1 MGEYPS
7 HMTAPENSIRDELA
21 IRLDLIEPGL
31 SHVASNYHLRN
42 ISGADGFVDIL
53 AKDTTGAFVVIELKK
68 SDSTS
73 RQALHEVSKYV
84 DLLSRDKGL
93 VPESI
98 RAMIVSTDWHELLVP
113 FSYYVNQTS
122 FDLSGFTLKLAE
134 DGLTP
139 TEALVVDVLPLS
151 RPRVLTASQRRIEKP
166 TSQELATTW
175 TSVASRLLSLGV
187 VDFVALHLSNGAD
200 AEMIVL
206 VLGTA
211 TDESSRAEMESA
223 LRAENAWDE
232 EEYDSL
238 PTEELVLLGMEHE
251 GHPLGVCYP
260 EKIGALIRGHG
271 WQLDELERFG
281 VFEDTD
287 LFSDE
292 DIRDACEGWSGG
304 LSTIHYAGRARTSNK
319 AQWAS
324 FRGSTSMVIADSP
337 GWVAPTR
344 LWLDEVQAANPRWD
358 ISVNAYDSHDFL
370 QALMHRYKTP
380 DWLEAVPSL
389 SFAVEAPNNA
399 SYGLFA
405 YLHWDGTV
413 VDLISGVRT
422 AYTSVGDW
430 GDLRAFDAQAEA
442 NSRLMKAWHL
452 SYRVTEKRASQTL
465 PKVLEVEGDTLKRL
479 KLRERYAQD
488 WMPKSLLMVEFLEA
502 HEEQLD
508 VLVEYLKDH
517 VFMDP
522 STATQMHLFDAR
534 VDPDWY

>member
-1 MGEYPS
+1 V
-7 HMTAPENSIRDELA
+7 TAPENSIRDELA

-42 ISGADGFVDIL
+42 TSGADGFVDIL
-53 AKDTTGAFVVIELKK
+53 ARDSTGSFVVIELKK

-93 VPESI
+93 LPESI

-113 FSYYVNQTS
+113 FSYYVDQTS
-122 FDLSGFTLKLAE
+122 FDLRGFALKLAG

-139 TEALVVDVLPLS
+139 TEALVVDVLPRS
-151 RPRVLTASQRRIEKP
+151 QPRVLTASQRRIEKP
-166 TSQELATTW
+166 TSQQLATAW
-175 TSVASRLLSLGV
+175 TSVRGRLSSLDV
-187 VDFVALHLSNGAD
+187 VDFVALHLSDGAD

-211 TDESSRAEMESA
+211 TDDSCRAEMERV
-223 LRAENAWDE
+223 LRAQDAWDDD
-232 EEYDSL
+232 YDSL

-271 WQLDELERFG
+271 WQLDKLERFG

-287 LFSDE
+287 LFPDE

-304 LSTIHYAGRARTSNK
+304 LSTVHYAGRARTRNK
-319 AQWAS
+319 AQWTS

-344 LWLDEVQAANPRWD
+344 LWLDEVEAANPQWD
-358 ISVNAYDSHDFL
+358 ISVSAYDSHDFL
-370 QALMHRYKTP
+370 QALMHHYKTP
-380 DWLEAVPSL
+380 EWHEAVPFL

-405 YLHWDGTV
+405 YLYWDGTV
-413 VDLISGVRT
+413 VDLVSGVRT
-422 AYTSVGDW
+422 AYRTVGDW
-430 GDLRAFDAQAEA
+430 GDLRAFNAQAEA
-442 NSRLMKAWHL
+442 NLRLMKAWHL
-452 SYRVTEKRASQTL
+452 SYRVTEKLASQPL
-465 PKVLEVEGDTLKRL
+465 PKILMAEGDTLKRQ

-488 WMPKSLLMVEFLEA
+488 WMPKSLLMVDFLEA
-502 HEEQLD
+502 HEQQLD
-508 VLVEYLKDH
+508 DLVAYLKDH
-517 VFMDP
+517 VFVDP

-534 VDPDWY
+534 VDSNWY